1 MFCAGA
7 TDVAKISLG
16 IPGTVEVLPSILYSI
31 FSAIFYAILS
41 GFVEGHFTP
50 YFGLLGRAL
59 HVWLDPVLDCLAL
72 KSTHKKTNCI
82 FPGPGIRGF
91 RAPDQVHRDFRNAA
105 QLALDLRDKMCCLAE
120 NPAIAR
126 AVLRYGL
133 VGLGTP
139 FSQDTGG
146 PCRP

>member
-72 KSTHKKTNCI
+72 KPTHKKLI
-82 FPGPGIRGF
+82 AYF
-91 RAPDQVHRDFRNAA
+91 RDPEYADS
-105 QLALDLRDKMCCLAE
+105 
-120 NPAIAR
+120 
-126 AVLRYGL
+126 GL
-133 VGLGTP
+133 PTRCTGTLETRLNWP
-139 FSQDTGG
+139 
-146 PCRP
+146 